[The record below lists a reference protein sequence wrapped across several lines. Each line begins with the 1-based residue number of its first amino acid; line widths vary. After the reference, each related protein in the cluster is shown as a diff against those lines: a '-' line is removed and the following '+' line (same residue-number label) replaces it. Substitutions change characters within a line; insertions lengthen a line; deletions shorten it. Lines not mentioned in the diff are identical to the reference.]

1 MIKETLIKDRGG
13 FLAQNKCPLCG
24 GRIANGECIG
34 CGYRLPDE
42 ERLSAPYNLDPE
54 DDRPENFEPAP
65 EKYEIP
71 SVDTGMAEKYGAA
84 PVKEKT
90 AQNMPNIKVVPTQN
104 NAPAPQNTPQQG
116 WQNPYGNSPANTP
129 QNTPHNT
136 PQQGWKNPY
145 NYNPAQR
152 PARNPVNPTSSP
164 QSQKTMIA
172 ALVVLLIL
180 TLFAPFFGV
189 IGLVVN
195 GSFGT
200 NLSAGTKK
208 LFTVLFIV
216 ATWASFLIKI

>member
-1 MIKETLIKDRGG
+1 MK
-13 FLAQNKCPLCG
+13 
-24 GRIANGECIG
+24 GECIG

-42 ERLSAPYNLDPE
+42 EKLSAPYNLDPE
-54 DDRPENFEPAP
+54 DDRPESFEPAP

-71 SVDTGMAEKYGAA
+71 SVDMGTTEKYGTA

-90 AQNMPNIKVVPTQN
+90 AQNMPNIKVAPTIN
-104 NAPAPQNTPQQG
+104 NNPAPQNTPQQG
-116 WQNPYGNSPANTP
+116 WQNPYGNSPVQQNMPQTPP
-129 QNTPHNT
+129 QNTPQNT

-164 QSQKTMIA
+164 QSQKAMIG

-180 TLFAPFFGV
+180 TFFAPFFGV
-189 IGLVVN
+189 IGLVLN

-208 LFTVLFIV
+208 LFTVLFLV